1 MHPFQSFNRY
11 VQTRVEEK
19 VSSSPREEMLLTCF
33 VVCLLVC
40 VGLFF
45 AGCSSQSSE
54 KEGDEA
60 TADASKT
67 ILVAYFSA
75 TGNTQSVAEKIA
87 SHLDADVF
95 ELKPVEPYSQ
105 DDLNYNNGNSRVAR
119 EHEDPS
125 LQDIA
130 LEQTTPENF
139 DQYETVFIGYPIWWG
154 QAAWPVD
161 AFVTDNDFAGKT
173 VVPFCTSASSPIGSS
188 AQNLHVLNETGTWLE
203 GKQFSSSAT
212 QSDVD
217 EWITSQVE
225 PTLSAQKIH

>member
-11 VQTRVEEK
+11 AQTRIEENA
-19 VSSSPREEMLLTCF
+19 SSSPREEILLTCF

-54 KEGDEA
+54 KEGDEV
-60 TADASKT
+60 TADAPKT

-87 SHLDADVF
+87 SHLDANVF

-119 EHEDPS
+119 EREDPS

-161 AFVTDNDFAGKT
+161 AFVTDNDFTGKT
-173 VVPFCTSASSPIGSS
+173 VIPFCTSASSPIGSS
-188 AQNLHVLNETGTWLE
+188 VQNLHALNETGTWLE
-203 GKQFSSSAT
+203 GKKFSSSAT

-225 PTLSAQKIH
+225 PALS

>member
-11 VQTRVEEK
+11 VQTRIEENA
-19 VSSSPREEMLLTCF
+19 SSSPREEILLTCF

-40 VGLFF
+40 AGLLFT
-45 AGCSSQSSE
+45 GCSSQFSE
-54 KEGDEA
+54 KESDEA
-60 TADASKT
+60 TADAPKT

-95 ELKPVEPYSQ
+95 ELKPVELYSQ
-105 DDLNYNNGNSRVAR
+105 DDLNYNNGNSRVVR

-161 AFVTDNDFAGKT
+161 AFVTDNDFTGKT
-173 VVPFCTSASSPIGSS
+173 VIPFCTSASSLIGSS
-188 AQNLHVLNETGTWLE
+188 VQNLHALNETGTWLE

-225 PTLSAQKIH
+225 PALS

>member
-1 MHPFQSFNRY
+1 MHPFQLLSVH

-19 VSSSPREEMLLTCF
+19 ASSSPREEMLLTCF

-60 TADASKT
+60 TADAPKT

-161 AFVTDNDFAGKT
+161 VFVTDNDFAGKT

-188 AQNLHVLNETGTWLE
+188 AQNLRALNETGTWLE

-225 PTLSAQKIH
+225 PALS

>member
-1 MHPFQSFNRY
+1 M
-11 VQTRVEEK
+11 
-19 VSSSPREEMLLTCF
+19 
-33 VVCLLVC
+33 
-40 VGLFF
+40 
-45 AGCSSQSSE
+45 
-54 KEGDEA
+54 
-60 TADASKT
+60 
-67 ILVAYFSA
+67 AYFSA

-130 LEQTTPENF
+130 LGQTTPENF

-161 AFVTDNDFAGKT
+161 AFVTDNDFTGKT

-188 AQNLHVLNETGTWLE
+188 AQNLHALNETGTWLE

-225 PTLSAQKIH
+225 PALS

>member
-11 VQTRVEEK
+11 AQTRIEENA
-19 VSSSPREEMLLTCF
+19 SSSPREEILLTCF

-60 TADASKT
+60 TADTPKT

-119 EHEDPS
+119 EHEDSS

-188 AQNLHVLNETGTWLE
+188 AQNLHALNETGTWLE

-225 PTLSAQKIH
+225 PALS